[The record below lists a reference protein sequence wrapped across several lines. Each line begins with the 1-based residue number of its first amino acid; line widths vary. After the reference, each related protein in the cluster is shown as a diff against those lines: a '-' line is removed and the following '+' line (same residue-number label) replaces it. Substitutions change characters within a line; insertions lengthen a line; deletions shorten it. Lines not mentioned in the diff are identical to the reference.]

1 MLLKMKTKTMQ
12 MRMKAR
18 LTWTE
23 NMIMT
28 EIESFE
34 NMPTQS
40 QSQLTSFLAEFL
52 ERTWENLQQIE
63 FRRVQNKKMKMFQY
77 SDKSLKYTL
86 EKYTLEI
93 EV

>member
-40 QSQLTSFLAEFL
+40 PSQLTSFLAEFL
-52 ERTWENLQQIE
+52 ERIWENLQQIE
-63 FRRVQNKKMKMFQY
+63 FKKMKMFQY
-77 SDKSLKYTL
+77 SDKSLKYN
-86 EKYTLEI
+86 LEI

>member
-63 FRRVQNKKMKMFQY
+63 FKRVQNKKMKMFQY
-77 SDKSLKYTL
+77 SDKSLKYN
-86 EKYTLEI
+86 LEI

>member
-1 MLLKMKTKTMQ
+1 
-12 MRMKAR
+12 
-18 LTWTE
+18 
-23 NMIMT
+23 MT

-63 FRRVQNKKMKMFQY
+63 FKKMKMFQY

>member
-63 FRRVQNKKMKMFQY
+63 FKKMKMFQY

>member
-63 FRRVQNKKMKMFQY
+63 FKRVQNKKMKMFQY